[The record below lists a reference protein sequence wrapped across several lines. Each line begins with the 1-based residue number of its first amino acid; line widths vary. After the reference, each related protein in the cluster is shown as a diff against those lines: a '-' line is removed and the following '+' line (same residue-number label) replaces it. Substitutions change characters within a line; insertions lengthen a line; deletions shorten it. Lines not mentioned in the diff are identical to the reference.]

1 MSCGPQRDRNQ
12 TKYSSGTP
20 HFFTIILEETLQENK
35 LRIPQKF
42 VRKYGETLSNS
53 VFVKLPCGSKWKMHL
68 TEQDKKIWFEKGWP
82 DFAKHYAL
90 KRGSMLTFRYEGNS
104 EFQAVIFDT
113 STVEIDY
120 PSIPVIFDKSDIDLE
135 LRDPKE
141 EVVEDDSI
149 EILDNLSPCPKARE
163 KSPLPCSQPHK
174 RIRTSTTDK
183 TQSNS
188 AGPRKP
194 DSPSKIDGDKSTTRS
209 QKIDEILGRMRT
221 QVYRSEKVAVLQKA
235 FDFRSDRPHFKV
247 VIQPSYNHL
256 VSFLSKTCCTKS
268 VSAKLNLRTRD
279 KCLSKNRAEL

>member
-1 MSCGPQRDRNQ
+1 MSCGPQGDRSQ

-53 VFVKLPCGSKWKMHL
+53 VFVKLPCGSKWKMKL

-120 PSIPVIFDKSDIDLE
+120 PSIPVVFDKSDIDLE

-149 EILDNLSPCPKARE
+149 EILANLSPCPKARE

-174 RIRTSTTDK
+174 RIRTSPTDK

-188 AGPRKP
+188 AGPSECLRENSRSKGNLQSSKAEIIGKP
-194 DSPSKIDGDKSTTRS
+194 DSPSKIDRDKFTTRS
-209 QKIDEILGRMRT
+209 QKTDEILVRMRT

-256 VSFLSKTCCTKS
+256 
-268 VSAKLNLRTRD
+268 
-279 KCLSKNRAEL
+279 